1 MVGSCCKHV
10 GFALGSCSEEK
21 NNGQKSFSGKREA
34 RASRPAPGRAGPG
47 ERARVCV
54 VRSRGHMAR
63 RMGDKRKPEEEKRKK
78 TGLLLCV
85 TGADGSNFRPNLPG
99 TRCLSAPP

>member
-1 MVGSCCKHV
+1 
-10 GFALGSCSEEK
+10 
-21 NNGQKSFSGKREA
+21 
-34 RASRPAPGRAGPG
+34 
-47 ERARVCV
+47 VCV